1 MHEHSHEHPHS
12 HEHAHE
18 HAHEHTHIH
27 SHEHDHDHDHD
38 HTHDHSHDHHHE
50 NSQEHSHDS
59 LLTSKEEA
67 AAFLSYTL
75 SHNAHH
81 EDEMSGLVHS
91 LQHLGL
97 EKEAAEAAQ
106 CIDDIRRAN
115 KRLEAVLA
123 ALK

>member
-1 MHEHSHEHPHS
+1 M
-12 HEHAHE
+12 
-18 HAHEHTHIH
+18 
-27 SHEHDHDHDHD
+27 D
-38 HTHDHSHDHHHE
+38 SHDG
-50 NSQEHSHDS
+50 
-59 LLTSKEEA
+59 LLKSKTEA

-81 EDEMSGLVHS
+81 EEEMSDLVHS

-97 EKEAAEAAQ
+97 DKEATEVGQ
-106 CIDDIRRAN
+106 CIEDIRRAN

>member
-18 HAHEHTHIH
+18 HTHIH
-27 SHEHDHDHDHD
+27 SHEHEHDHDHV
-38 HTHDHSHDHHHE
+38 HDHSHEHHHE
-50 NSQEHSHDS
+50 NAQDHSHDSHDS
-59 LLTSKEEA
+59 LLKSKEEA

-106 CIDDIRRAN
+106 CIEDIRRAN